1 VVPIRYLISTNNFKI
16 RKYINGELIAPISG
30 NYLDNI
36 NPAIGKVYSYIP
48 DSDAKDVE
56 LATQAALAAF
66 PSWSKTPK
74 EKRSRIIQKIA
85 FLIEENRDY
94 ILLATSRSTTS
105 SSDAPETEIQYGH
118 LQKIPTTWIR
128 NRKIIKP

>member
-1 VVPIRYLISTNNFKI
+1 MKAKPMIYLQWADATSPHDAWWTEEQALRWAKNDSYWI
-16 RKYINGELIAPISG
+16 EQ
-30 NYLDNI
+30 
-36 NPAIGKVYSYIP
+36 IG
-48 DSDAKDVE
+48 
-56 LATQAALAAF
+56 
-66 PSWSKTPK
+66 
-74 EKRSRIIQKIA
+74 